1 MSERSLRRRYVFIA
15 ALHFFPGGMIM
26 PVTVLMLDA
35 RGYSIGT
42 IGALYAVFMVLVG
55 VLELPTGGL
64 ADTWG
69 RRPVLILAALADT
82 VGMVSFA
89 LANTLVLLLAAEV
102 LLALGQA
109 LYSGPLEA
117 WYVDAVHGEDAAA
130 DVTPGLARGHSAQ
143 GLGLAIGALVGG
155 ALPRAFSG
163 LPDAGDAL
171 VLSFSTP
178 FLLAAGLS
186 AAGIAALHFLL
197 HEPARARPPR
207 HATSGV
213 FATMR
218 RAISLSA
225 RNRFVRAV
233 LGRFALVAL
242 GVIAFELIVPIRL
255 ERLTAD
261 PERAASLY
269 AVIFTAGMLGSALS
283 ANLAPLVRRRFGGAA
298 SGAMVATLAGGL
310 VACLGAVDGV
320 APVAVGLLGGYLL
333 TGPARPL
340 LAEVIHREVAAS
352 ERATVLSAQSI
363 VVMIGAFVG
372 SLLLPA
378 IAGAWSTGGAMLV
391 AGIAVAAG
399 ALPLATIAH
408 RTSRGS
414 ANGAEERPHLVDEHA
429 GHLEGG
435 EVAAPIELV
444 PVADV
449 GEPPLGP
456 PA

>member
-1 MSERSLRRRYVFIA
+1 MSEPSLRRRYVFLA
-15 ALHFFPGGMIM
+15 ALHYFPVGVIM

-42 IGALYAVFMVLVG
+42 IGVLYAVFMVLVA

-82 VGMVSFA
+82 VGAVAFA
-89 LANTLVLLLAAEV
+89 LANTLVLLIAAEV

-117 WYVDAVHGEDAAA
+117 WYVDAVHGENAKA

-155 ALPRAFSG
+155 ALPHLFGG
-163 LPDAGDAL
+163 LPDAGHAL
-171 VLSFSTP
+171 VLSFSIP
-178 FLLAAGLS
+178 FLVAAGLS
-186 AAGIAALHFLL
+186 LAGIGAVYALL
-197 HEPARARPPR
+197 HEPARLQP
-207 HATSGV
+207 HAYASSGV

-225 RNRFVRAV
+225 RNRVVRAV

-242 GVIAFELIVPIRL
+242 GTIAFELIVPIRL
-255 ERLTAD
+255 ERITGD

-283 ANLAPLVRRRFGGAA
+283 ANLAPFVRRRFGGAA
-298 SGAMVATLAGGL
+298 SGAMVATLGGGI
-310 VACLGAVDGV
+310 VACLGAIDGV
-320 APVAVGLLGGYLL
+320 VPVAVGLLGGYLL

-340 LAEVIHREVAAS
+340 LGDVIHREIAAS

-363 VVMIGAFVG
+363 VVMLGAFVG
-372 SLLLPA
+372 SLLLPV
-378 IAGAWSTGGAMLV
+378 IAGASSTGVAMLV
-391 AGIAVAAG
+391 AGITIAAG
-399 ALPLATIAH
+399 AAPLATIAH
-408 RTSRGS
+408 RTKRMARDVNRVS
-414 ANGAEERPHLVDEHA
+414 APS
-429 GHLEGG
+429 
-435 EVAAPIELV
+435 
-444 PVADV
+444 
-449 GEPPLGP
+449 
-456 PA
+456 

>member
-15 ALHFFPGGMIM
+15 ALHYFPVGVIM

-42 IGALYAVFMVLVG
+42 IGALYAVFMVFVA

-69 RRPVLILAALADT
+69 RRPVLILAALADA
-82 VGMVSFA
+82 VGMISFA
-89 LANTLVLLLAAEV
+89 LANTLVLLIAAEV

-117 WYVDAVHGEDAAA
+117 WYVDAVHGEDADA

-155 ALPRAFSG
+155 ALPHAFSG

-171 VLSFSTP
+171 VLSFSIP
-178 FLLAAGLS
+178 FLVAAGLS
-186 AAGIAALHFLL
+186 MAGIAALWLLL
-197 HEPARARPPR
+197 HEPAPTHPPT

-213 FATMR
+213 LATMR

-225 RNRFVRAV
+225 RNRVVRAV

-242 GVIAFELIVPIRL
+242 GSIAFELIVPIRL

-283 ANLAPLVRRRFGGAA
+283 ANLAPFMRRRFGGAA

-310 VACLGAVDGV
+310 VACLGAIDGV

-340 LAEVIHREVAAS
+340 LADVIHREVAAS

-372 SLLLPA
+372 SLLLPVV
-378 IAGAWSTGGAMLV
+378 AGAWSTGAAMLV
-391 AGIAVAAG
+391 AGLAIAAG
-399 ALPLATIAH
+399 AAPLATIAH
-408 RTSRGS
+408 RTKR
-414 ANGAEERPHLVDEHA
+414 AARDEERPAIIDPWTL
-429 GHLEGG
+429 
-435 EVAAPIELV
+435 P
-444 PVADV
+444 
-449 GEPPLGP
+449 
-456 PA
+456 